1 MATFVLV
8 HGAWNGAHGFTKVR
22 RLLRAAGH
30 EVFTPSL
37 TGLGE
42 RSHLSSPQVNLT
54 THVLDVCN
62 QILCEDLRDI
72 VLLGFSYGGFVVTG
86 ALEHIADRVSHLI
99 YLDAFVPN
107 NGESLMSLVNG
118 VNRLPFTLGQPWHL
132 PITGRVLEQQP
143 DTDWIKARSSVQP
156 LQCFSEPVY
165 LAKPLESFP
174 FTRTYIKATR
184 NPPDDVA
191 EPVFVAT
198 GNRTKASAAWRYDEI
213 ASSHMVAMNQPEA
226 LVEILTELARSTPK
240 QPD

>member
-1 MATFVLV
+1 MTTFVLV

-54 THVLDVCN
+54 THVLDVSN
-62 QILCEDLRDI
+62 QVLYEDLHDI

-86 ALEHIADRVSHLI
+86 ALEHIADRVSHLV

-107 NGESLMSLVNG
+107 NGETLMGLVNG
-118 VNRLPFTLGQPWHL
+118 LSRLPFALGQSWQL
-132 PITGRVLEQQP
+132 PITPRVLDRQD
-143 DTDWIKARSSVQP
+143 DTDWIRARSSPQP
-156 LQCFSEPVY
+156 LQCFTESVY
-165 LAKPLESFP
+165 LAKPLDAFP

-191 EPVFVAT
+191 EPVFAAT
-198 GNRTKASAAWRYDEI
+198 GNRLKASPAWRYDEI
-213 ASSHMVAMNQPEA
+213 ATSHMVAINQPEA
-226 LVEILTELARSTPK
+226 LVKVLTEVSRSSPK
-240 QPD
+240 RPE